1 MSRGFDRKTVK
12 LSVLSLVYVID
23 CISAKVHNSESILS
37 ADISLVHI
45 TLCVSLWQVGV
56 FDGLLCNKK

>member
-1 MSRGFDRKTVK
+1 MSREFDRKTVK

-23 CISAKVHNSESILS
+23 RISAKVHNSESILS

-45 TLCVSLWQVGV
+45 TLCVSL
-56 FDGLLCNKK
+56 